1 MVDACGLRLCPTG
14 RAWFDK
20 PSATDVAH
28 AEGVECSAM
37 GFCNRHTGLCECK
50 KGFVGRACDRLAC
63 PETNEE
69 ICSGHGFC
77 VTMKEAAEN
86 HDGIRF
92 LNSATTYDL
101 WDAEMIMGCACD
113 EGWSGYDCSER
124 ECPTGDDP
132 LTTGQLDE
140 IQTLKCLCT
149 NCNTGTFRISFR
161 GRISSSLQYTATLAE
176 VETALEAIETIDE
189 VTVSW
194 SDAQGASSSTDVVCH
209 SDGRVMAITFL
220 TESGDLPKL
229 STSSTSTDLVFTVD
243 ESTKG
248 TKENAPCNNR
258 GFCTTDP
265 FSEFGGT
272 CNCVDL
278 GEIAFLSSDGK
289 GNVGDRG
296 DCGVLKPGVTISTC
310 PLSSSSST
318 GTDFCSGHGTC
329 TDATKSCECFPGW
342 KGFNCELRGCP
353 TGRAWFD
360 EASSSNNAHA
370 VAECSNR
377 GACDATTGEC
387 TCQEGFEGTACQR
400 LSCPESADGGI
411 CNGTG
416 RCVSMREIGEL
427 TGVTYGADIN
437 SITLWDAGLVYGCKC
452 DEREGNYNVYAN
464 NVLDPHLSVAGSGL
478 NYMGYNCALQTCRK
492 GPEKLCPT
500 DTTSMET
507 QTIVC
512 TMATSTPTME
522 VQTLDCTLTSGTFT
536 VTFDGETTNEIPF
549 DASSASLK
557 ESLTNLN

>member
-1 MVDACGLRLCPTG
+1 M
-14 RAWFDK
+14 
-20 PSATDVAH
+20 
-28 AEGVECSAM
+28 
-37 GFCNRHTGLCECK
+37 
-50 KGFVGRACDRLAC
+50 
-63 PETNEE
+63 
-69 ICSGHGFC
+69 
-77 VTMKEAAEN
+77 
-86 HDGIRF
+86 
-92 LNSATTYDL
+92 
-101 WDAEMIMGCACD
+101 
-113 EGWSGYDCSER
+113 
-124 ECPTGDDP
+124 
-132 LTTGQLDE
+132 
-140 IQTLKCLCT
+140 
-149 NCNTGTFRISFR
+149 
-161 GRISSSLQYTATLAE
+161 
-176 VETALEAIETIDE
+176 
-189 VTVSW
+189 
-194 SDAQGASSSTDVVCH
+194 
-209 SDGRVMAITFL
+209 
-220 TESGDLPKL
+220 
-229 STSSTSTDLVFTVD
+229 
-243 ESTKG
+243 
-248 TKENAPCNNR
+248 
-258 GFCTTDP
+258 
-265 FSEFGGT
+265 
-272 CNCVDL
+272 

-370 VAECSNR
+370 VVECSNR

-452 DEREGNYNVYAN
+452 DEREGNYTVYAN

-478 NYMGYNCALQTCRK
+478 NYLGYNCALQTCRK

-557 ESLTNLN
+557 ESLTNLNNIEDITVSYSSGTVACTSGGTNTITLTAVTNFGDIPEVTTNSSSITVNTTSAGSGHNNEFKLSYNGHTSTAIAISSTAEDLQTLISSIQTIGDVTVSYSTGTSACESGGTNTITVSFLTEFGDLPMLTSDQSSGITIAEENKGTKLAYECSNNGYCNRLTGECQCFSGYGSSDGNGNKGQLGDCSYRDVFLQK